1 MMRSI
6 AIAAACM
13 LALAS
18 ATAAAQAVKQQ
29 ARDAAVERGRYLV
42 KIGGCNDC
50 HTAHYP
56 QKAGKIP
63 EAEWLTGS
71 DEGFH
76 GPWGTTY
83 PANLRLI
90 VNGMGEADWV
100 THARKPTRPPMP
112 WFNLRDMTDQDLRAI
127 YRFVRSLGPV
137 GKPAPAYVPPGQKPS
152 TPYIDFGPSAPP
164 AK

>member
-1 MMRSI
+1 MRSI
-6 AIAAACM
+6 VIAAACM

-50 HTAHYP
+50 HTVHYP

-83 PANLRLI
+83 PANLRLV
-90 VNGMGEADWV
+90 VNGMGEADWM
-100 THARKPTRPPMP
+100 THARKPTRPPVP
-112 WFNLRDMTDQDLRAI
+112 ASQGLVAAGVGLVRCPPVCHSRAHSGC
-127 YRFVRSLGPV
+127 RSRSR
-137 GKPAPAYVPPGQKPS
+137 ASRRWTPGTARS
-152 TPYIDFGPSAPP
+152 RG
-164 AK
+164 